1 MEGIIIMVG
10 QSKIV
15 IFLAPWKGLLLLS
28 LANQKNIHF
37 LGPMEGIIIIM
48 VGQSKKHSFSRPRG
62 EYWSILG
69 MFTTQTKRPTFD
81 GVECSKCLGTNLDSF
96 EANWILELELW
107 GEPTLASW
115 FFKSWALSFLVEFFS
130 CIFSGLNQL
139 IFPPKW
145 CHVSLASNLPLFGLE
160 PSSKGPAS
168 NLWLSSN
175 RIMVLFHWTLD
186 LGHLSKVRP

>member
-1 MEGIIIMVG
+1 MSIVLPFPSMYMNTWANYYGWPIKNSHSLGPMEGIIIMVG

-96 EANWILELELW
+96 EAN
-107 GEPTLASW
+107 
-115 FFKSWALSFLVEFFS
+115 
-130 CIFSGLNQL
+130 
-139 IFPPKW
+139 
-145 CHVSLASNLPLFGLE
+145 
-160 PSSKGPAS
+160 
-168 NLWLSSN
+168 
-175 RIMVLFHWTLD
+175 
-186 LGHLSKVRP
+186 